1 MLRTFIVFLFI
12 YSGIFAQNTAY
23 KPFSG
28 SLTYKVELVDST
40 LKKGKFQYYMRVY
53 TNDTLVRTEN
63 ESPLFGK
70 QILIKNLNLKKQYLL
85 LNINDKKYAIQQN
98 IPLDTLPSKYKFE
111 IKSKFKKFG
120 NKKSQLAIT
129 TLRNYPTTFKTYYA
143 VDLNPIYL
151 DILKGL
157 KGLPTQ
163 YFIPSVNGIFK
174 YTLIEI
180 EETPLPSSTFLFS
193 KDYTKISFDE
203 FIKIATESNKS
214 N

>member
-1 MLRTFIVFLFI
+1 MLRTFIAFLFI
-12 YSGIFAQNTAY
+12 YSGIFGQNTPY

-28 SLTYKVELVDST
+28 SLSYKVELVDST
-40 LKKGKFQYYMRVY
+40 LKKEKFQYYMRIY
-53 TNDTLVRTEN
+53 TNDTLVRTET
-63 ESPLFGK
+63 ESILFGK

-85 LNINDKKYAIQQN
+85 LTFNEKKYAIQQT

-111 IKSKFKKFG
+111 LKTKFKKFA

-129 TLRNYPTTFKTYYA
+129 TLRNYPTKFKTFFTQ
-143 VDLNPIYL
+143 DLNPIYL
-151 DILKGL
+151 DIFKGL
-157 KGLPTQ
+157 NGLPTQ
-163 YFIPSVNGIFK
+163 YYLPSDNGILR

-180 EETPLPSSTFLFS
+180 EETKLPASTFLFS
-193 KDYTKISFDE
+193 RDYTKITFDE

>member
-12 YSGIFAQNTAY
+12 YSGIFAQNTTY

-40 LKKGKFQYYMRVY
+40 LKKGKFQYFMRVY

-70 QILIKNLNLKKQYLL
+70 QILIKNLKLSKQYLL
-85 LNINDKKYAIQQN
+85 INLYDKKYAIQQN
-98 IPLDTLPSKYKFE
+98 IPLDTFPSKYKFE

-129 TLRNYPTTFKTYYA
+129 SLRNYPRTFKTYFTT
-143 VDLNPIYL
+143 DLNPIYL
-151 DILKGL
+151 DIFKGL

-163 YFIPSVNGIFK
+163 YYIPSDNGIFR

-180 EETPLPSSTFLFS
+180 EEAKLPANTFLFT

-203 FIKIATESNKS
+203 FIKIATEPNKP

>member
-1 MLRTFIVFLFI
+1 
-12 YSGIFAQNTAY
+12 
-23 KPFSG
+23 
-28 SLTYKVELVDST
+28 
-40 LKKGKFQYYMRVY
+40 MRVY